1 MNKPEPIYLP
11 EADAIE
17 SFAPEPG
24 GEPRR
29 TARDSFAEP
38 LDVFD
43 PKSSR
48 RRRARRVRQSPLRTR
63 HRIHPASIVAV
74 AGIAAVFAVVI
85 TEQSNAP
92 EPNLQRADCLVKR
105 WKS

>member
-38 LDVFD
+38 LDVFRSEVFAKT
-43 PKSSR
+43 KSSPR
-48 RRRARRVRQSPLRTR
+48 TSGRTWPRPSTRAKSM
-63 HRIHPASIVAV
+63 
-74 AGIAAVFAVVI
+74 
-85 TEQSNAP
+85 
-92 EPNLQRADCLVKR
+92 C
-105 WKS
+105 WKLFR